1 MKLQATVGIQRLEN
15 AVIAVLLL
23 GSMVLANLPWWVLL
37 ASFLFFDVS
46 ALGYL
51 RGPRIGAFY
60 YNLVHNYLPAGVLA
74 LGYLIL
80 KLAEMEVSW
89 LLILAASWAFH
100 VAVDRALGYGLKLQS
115 FQHTHLGVIG
125 ENGK

>member
-1 MKLQATVGIQRLEN
+1 MKPQTTVGIQRLEN

-74 LGYLIL
+74 LGY
-80 KLAEMEVSW
+80 
-89 LLILAASWAFH
+89 
-100 VAVDRALGYGLKLQS
+100 GLKLQG

-125 ENGK
+125 GNDK

>member
-1 MKLQATVGIQRLEN
+1 MKLQTTVGIQRLEN

-100 VAVDRALGYGLKLQS
+100 VAVDRALGYGLKLQG

-125 ENGK
+125 GNDK